1 MVFFLTQ
8 ICEHKCF
15 CLPQI
20 PVATVR
26 WLNYNWVMHVLSFSR
41 VFLQD
46 PARIK
51 IDVPLET
58 EWYRWCSFIAVS
70 KYQMPNCSFDKAR
83 RYKGLNITSWWNVS
97 EWWIPVTN
105 IPKCSLFKHFFYNH
119 GRGNSISRKLST
131 GERTWM
137 LPWKSMCTLTN
148 LLNLEEG
155 MTHWQLVKSVF
166 LQNTCYKVESENVML
181 NL

>member
-1 MVFFLTQ
+1 
-8 ICEHKCF
+8 
-15 CLPQI
+15 
-20 PVATVR
+20 
-26 WLNYNWVMHVLSFSR
+26 MHVLSFSR

-105 IPKCSLFKHFFYNH
+105 IPKCSLFKHFFLQPWSWKFYIKEIIHRGKNMNATLKIYVYTNKSTKFG
-119 GRGNSISRKLST
+119 GRNDTLAASEVSIFAKHLLQS
-131 GERTWM
+131 GI
-137 LPWKSMCTLTN
+137 WKCY
-148 LLNLEEG
+148 
-155 MTHWQLVKSVF
+155 VKPIRLAF
-166 LQNTCYKVESENVML
+166 L
-181 NL
+181 